1 MRLSSYAKHIP
12 SGRLAVEDCIIATG
26 RPRAEA
32 KAFHRIFGISQVS
45 VFPSEHSLA
54 AVLTNVLDQLSENAD
69 EEAPAP
75 DVLIHVHANPLLAQG
90 ANEAALALA
99 RSHAFLS
106 EVAQVY
112 EMDQNCCAT
121 LFWALEAAQNMLK
134 SGSAQAVVIV
144 AGDSF
149 SSFPMKERYMAA
161 CTVVGD
167 AFVGLLLD
175 NRETGLQVDEIV
187 LKTNPEFRFGPYGS
201 ASEVQEF
208 NRAHTR
214 LVGEV
219 LVDLKFP
226 ADAEE
231 PILPHLINCFS
242 WDQYCAATGTKRE
255 NVWLNLLPDLGHC
268 CTTDAF
274 LNLDRFMEADGL
286 ESAVLIAVGQGGF
299 VSGCRVTKPVTEV
312 PHAVG

>member
-1 MRLSSYAKHIP
+1 M
-12 SGRLAVEDCIIATG
+12 ATG

-45 VFPSEHSLA
+45 ISPPGYSLF
-54 AVLTNVLDQLSENAD
+54 AVLTEVIDQLSENAD
-69 EEAPAP
+69 EEAFSP
-75 DVLIHVHANPLLAQG
+75 DVFIHVHANPLLALG
-90 ANEAALALA
+90 ANEVAQALVG
-99 RSHAFLS
+99 SHPFLT

-121 LFWALEAAQNMLK
+121 LFWALEAAQKMLK
-134 SGSAQAVVIV
+134 AGSAQTVVIV

-149 SSFPMKERYMAA
+149 SSFSITERYMSA

-175 NRETGLQVDEIV
+175 GRETGLQVDEIV
-187 LKTNPEFRFGPYGS
+187 LKTNPEFHYGPYGS
-201 ASEVQEF
+201 ASEIQEF

-219 LVDLKFP
+219 LADLKFP
-226 ADAEE
+226 AGAEE
-231 PILPHLINCFS
+231 PILPHLINRFS
-242 WDQYCAATGTKRE
+242 WDQYCAATNTKRE

-274 LNLDRFMEADGL
+274 LNLDRFLEADGL
-286 ESAVLIAVGQGGF
+286 DSAVLVAVGQGGF
-299 VSGCRVTKPVTEV
+299 VSGCRVKKPATQVQ
-312 PHAVG
+312 HAAG